1 MALTQTNINLIT
13 LKKALGLS
21 HTATAKALPAN
32 ESIGTT
38 AQLGTSIV
46 FGETIPAAPISAS
59 LYDQTSGVV
68 EYVRLELEEIAGTN
82 GQGYAI
88 KLPADYEANSS
99 NTKAGNGTFDN
110 STNLYETLGGIQIIP
125 AGLFGT
131 VYSPI
136 LYDDDGTGAKS
147 SGDVIPALDA
157 RDWIID
163 YYAGIYFQEDTA
175 NTTGVPAYLEAWIF
189 IGDFADTA
197 ISNAL
202 SSAGIFKTTGSIEA
216 TTNDLQIT
224 GSLTVTGGVSGSFSG
239 SFEGN
244 GSGLTG
250 IPSSA
255 ITGLQLFRI
264 SSGSISASVDTA
276 DTTSIFNIVSSS
288 IPLLKLNNNG
298 TLTLQGD
305 IIAENYIISSSVTY
319 MTQSFSSG
327 STIFGDTLDD
337 THLFTG
343 SLFITGST
351 IESIPQAGNATL
363 IAYLDSGSGELKF
376 SNTIDGG
383 NF

>member
-1 MALTQTNINLIT
+1 MALSQTNINLIT

-38 AQLGTSIV
+38 AQLGTNIV
-46 FGETIPAAPISAS
+46 FGEAIPAAPISAS

-68 EYVRLELEEIAGTN
+68 EYVRLELEEIAATN
-82 GQGYAI
+82 GQAYAI
-88 KLPADYEANSS
+88 KLPADYESNSS

-110 STNLYETLGGIQIIP
+110 GTELYNTLGGIQIIP
-125 AGLFGT
+125 PGLFGT

-136 LYDDDGTGAKS
+136 LYDDDGTATKG
-147 SGDVIPALDA
+147 SGDQIFPLDA
-157 RDWIID
+157 RDWIVD

-197 ISNAL
+197 ITNAL
-202 SSAGIFKTTGSIEA
+202 SGAGIFKATGSFQT

-224 GSLTVTGGVSGSFSG
+224 GSLVVTDGVSGSFSG
-239 SFEGN
+239 SFEGD

-264 SSGSISASVDTA
+264 TSGSVSASVNVDS
-276 DTTSIFNIVSSS
+276 TSIFNVISSS
-288 IPLLKLNNNG
+288 AELLKLDSNG

-305 IIAENYIISSSVTY
+305 IVAENYIISSSVTY

-327 STIFGDTLDD
+327 STIFGDSLDD

-351 IESIPQAGNATL
+351 IASIPQAGNDTL
-363 IAYLDSGSGELKF
+363 IAYLDAGSGELKF
-376 SNTIDGG
+376 SNIIDGG
-383 NF
+383 SF

>member
-1 MALTQTNINLIT
+1 MALSQTNINLIT

-46 FGETIPAAPISAS
+46 FGEAIPAAPISAS

-88 KLPADYEANSS
+88 KLPTDYESNSS

-110 STNLYETLGGIQIIP
+110 STNLYDTLGGIQIIP
-125 AGLFGT
+125 SGLFGT
-131 VYSPI
+131 VYSPV
-136 LYDDDGTGAKS
+136 LYDDDGTATKG
-147 SGDVIPALDA
+147 SGDVIAALDA
-157 RDWIID
+157 RDWIVD

-197 ISNAL
+197 ITNAL
-202 SSAGIFKTTGSIEA
+202 SGTGIFKTTGSFQA

-224 GSLTVTGGVSGSFSG
+224 GSLVVTDGVSGSFSG
-239 SFEGN
+239 SFEGD

-264 SSGSISASVDTA
+264 TSGSVSASVNVDS
-276 DTTSIFNIVSSS
+276 TSIFNVISSS
-288 IPLLKLNNNG
+288 AELLKLDSNG

-305 IIAENYIISSSVTY
+305 IVAENYIISSSVTY

-327 STIFGDTLDD
+327 STIFGDSLDD

-351 IESIPQAGNATL
+351 FESIPQAGNETL
-363 IAYLDSGSGELKF
+363 VAYLDSGSGELKF
-376 SNTIDGG
+376 SNIIDGG
-383 NF
+383 SF

>member
-110 STNLYETLGGIQIIP
+110 STNLYETLGGIQLIP

-136 LYDDDGTGAKS
+136 LYDDDGTGTKG
-147 SGDVIPALDA
+147 SGDIIPALDA

-197 ISNAL
+197 ITNAA
-202 SSAGIFKTTGSIEA
+202 SGAGIFKATGSFQT

-224 GSLTVTGGVSGSFSG
+224 GSLVVTDGVSGSFSG
-239 SFEGN
+239 SFEGD

-264 SSGSISASVDTA
+264 TSGSISASVNVDSN
-276 DTTSIFNIVSSS
+276 SIFNVISSS
-288 IPLLKLNNNG
+288 SELLKLDSTG
-298 TLTLQGD
+298 TLTLRGD
-305 IIAENYIISSSVTY
+305 IVAENYIISSSVTY

-327 STIFGDTLDD
+327 STIFGDSLDD

-351 IESIPQAGNATL
+351 FESIPQAGNETL
-363 IAYLDSGSGELKF
+363 VAYLDSGSGELKF
-376 SNTIDGG
+376 SNIIDGG
-383 NF
+383 SF

>member
-1 MALTQTNINLIT
+1 MALSQTNINLIT

-46 FGETIPAAPISAS
+46 FGEAIPAAPISAS

-88 KLPADYEANSS
+88 KLPAGYEGSS
-99 NTKAGNGTFDN
+99 TNPNAGNGTFDN
-110 STNLYETLGGIQIIP
+110 SKNLYETLGGIQIIP
-125 AGLFGT
+125 SGLFGT
-131 VYSPI
+131 VYSPV
-136 LYDDDGTGAKS
+136 LYDDDGTSAQG

-197 ISNAL
+197 ITNAL
-202 SSAGIFKTTGSIEA
+202 SGAGIFKATGSFQA

-224 GSLTVTGGVSGSFSG
+224 GSLIVTDGVSGSFSG
-239 SFEGN
+239 SFEGD

-264 SSGSISASVDTA
+264 SSGSVSASVDVGA
-276 DTTSIFNIVSSS
+276 GDIFTIVSSS
-288 IPLLKLNNNG
+288 NQLFKLDSNG

-305 IIAENYIISSSVTY
+305 IVAENYIISSSVTY

-351 IESIPQAGNATL
+351 IQSIPQSGNDTL
-363 IAYLDSGSGELKF
+363 VAYLDSGSGELKF
-376 SNTIDGG
+376 SNIIDGG
-383 NF
+383 TF

>member
-1 MALTQTNINLIT
+1 MALSQTNINLIT

-202 SSAGIFKTTGSIEA
+202 SGAGIFKTTGSIEA

-224 GSLTVTGGVSGSFSG
+224 GSLVVTEGVSGSFSG
-239 SFEGN
+239 SFEGD

-255 ITGLQLFRI
+255 ITGLQLFQI
-264 SSGSISASVDTA
+264 SSGSVSASVDVGTG
-276 DTTSIFNIVSSS
+276 DIFTVISSS
-288 IPLLKLNNNG
+288 NQLLKLDSNG

-305 IIAENYIISSSVTY
+305 IVAENYIISSSVTY

-351 IESIPQAGNATL
+351 IASIPQAGNDTL

-376 SNTIDGG
+376 SNIIDGG
-383 NF
+383 SF

>member
-1 MALTQTNINLIT
+1 MALSQTNINLIT

-46 FGETIPAAPISAS
+46 FGEAIPAAPISAS

-88 KLPADYEANSS
+88 KLPTDYEANSS

-110 STNLYETLGGIQIIP
+110 STNLYDTLGGIQIIP
-125 AGLFGT
+125 PGLFGT

-136 LYDDDGTGAKS
+136 LYDDDGTATKG
-147 SGDVIPALDA
+147 SGDVIAALDA
-157 RDWIID
+157 RDWIVD

-197 ISNAL
+197 ITNAL
-202 SSAGIFKTTGSIEA
+202 SGAGIFTATGSFHA

-224 GSLTVTGGVSGSFSG
+224 GSLVVTDGVSGSFSG
-239 SFEGN
+239 SFEGD

-264 SSGSISASVDTA
+264 TSGSVSASVNVDS
-276 DTTSIFNIVSSS
+276 TSIFNVISSS
-288 IPLLKLNNNG
+288 SELLKLDSNG

-305 IIAENYIISSSVTY
+305 VVAENYIISSSVTY

-327 STIFGDTLDD
+327 STIFGDSLDD

-351 IESIPQAGNATL
+351 FESIPQAGNETL
-363 IAYLDSGSGELKF
+363 VAYLDSGSGELKF
-376 SNTIDGG
+376 SNIIDGG
-383 NF
+383 SF

>member
-1 MALTQTNINLIT
+1 MALSQTNINLIT

-46 FGETIPAAPISAS
+46 FGEAIPAAPISAS

-82 GQGYAI
+82 GQAYAI
-88 KLPADYEANSS
+88 KLPADYESNSS

-110 STNLYETLGGIQIIP
+110 GTNLYDTLGGIQIIP
-125 AGLFGT
+125 PGLFGT
-131 VYSPI
+131 VYSPV
-136 LYDDDGTGAKS
+136 LYDDDGTATKG

-157 RDWIID
+157 RDWIVD

-175 NTTGVPAYLEAWIF
+175 NTTGVPAYLEAWIY
-189 IGDFADTA
+189 IGQFADEA
-197 ISNAL
+197 ISSAVGG
-202 SSAGIFKTTGSIEA
+202 AGIFKATGSFQS

-224 GSLTVTGGVSGSFSG
+224 GSLVVTDGVSGSFSG
-239 SFEGN
+239 SFEGD

-264 SSGSISASVDTA
+264 SSGSISASVDV
-276 DTTSIFNIVSSS
+276 DSTSIFNVISSS
-288 IPLLKLNNNG
+288 AELLKLDSNG

-305 IIAENYIISSSVTY
+305 IVAENYIISSSVTY

-327 STIFGDTLDD
+327 STIFGDSFTD
-337 THLFTG
+337 THQFTG
-343 SLFITGST
+343 SLFVTGST
-351 IESIPQAGNATL
+351 IDTMSQSTTTF
-363 IAYLDSGSGELKF
+363 IAYIETGSNEIKF
-376 SNTIDGG
+376 TNTIDGG
-383 NF
+383 SF

>member
-1 MALTQTNINLIT
+1 MALSQNNINLIT
-13 LKKALGLS
+13 LKKALGLT
-21 HTATAKALPAN
+21 HTATAKAVPSN

-38 AQLGTSIV
+38 AQLGTNIV
-46 FGETIPAAPISAS
+46 FGEAIPAAPISAS

-68 EYVRLELEEIAGTN
+68 EYVRLELEEIPGTN

-88 KLPADYEANSS
+88 KLPADYESNST

-110 STNLYETLGGIQIIP
+110 GTELYNTLGGIQIIP
-125 AGLFGT
+125 PGLFGT
-131 VYSPI
+131 VYSPV
-136 LYDDDGTGAKS
+136 LYDDDGTTTQG
-147 SGDVIPALDA
+147 SGDQIFPLDA
-157 RDWIID
+157 RDWIVD

-197 ISNAL
+197 ITNAL
-202 SSAGIFKTTGSIEA
+202 SGAGIFKATGSFQT

-224 GSLTVTGGVSGSFSG
+224 GSLVVTDGVSGSFSG
-239 SFEGN
+239 SFEGD

-264 SSGSISASVDTA
+264 TSGSVSASVNVDS
-276 DTTSIFNIVSSS
+276 TSIFNVISSS
-288 IPLLKLNNNG
+288 AELLKLDSNG

-305 IIAENYIISSSVTY
+305 IVAENYIISSSVTY

-327 STIFGDTLDD
+327 STIFGDTLTD
-337 THLFTG
+337 THQFTG
-343 SLFITGST
+343 SLFVTGST
-351 IESIPQAGNATL
+351 IDTMSQSTTTF
-363 IAYLDSGSGELKF
+363 IAYIETGSNEIKF
-376 SNTIDGG
+376 TNTIDGG
-383 NF
+383 SF

>member
-1 MALTQTNINLIT
+1 MALTQNNINLIT

-38 AQLGTSIV
+38 SQLGTNIV
-46 FGETIPAAPISAS
+46 FGESIPAAPISAS

-88 KLPADYEANSS
+88 KLPADYESNSS
-99 NTKAGNGTFDN
+99 NTKAGNGTFDD
-110 STNLYETLGGIQIIP
+110 STNLYDTLGGIQLIP
-125 AGLFGT
+125 PGLFGT

-136 LYDDDGTGAKS
+136 LYDDDGTGAQG

-175 NTTGVPAYLEAWIF
+175 NSTGVPAYLEAWIF

-197 ISNAL
+197 ISTAVAG
-202 SSAGIFKTTGSIEA
+202 AGIFKTTGSFEA

-224 GSLTVTGGVSGSFSG
+224 GSLVVTDGVSGSFSG
-239 SFEGN
+239 SFQGD
-244 GSGLTG
+244 GSELTG

-264 SSGSISASVDTA
+264 SSGSVSASVDI
-276 DTTSIFNIVSSS
+276 DSTSVFNVISSS
-288 IPLLKLNNNG
+288 EQLLTLDSNG
-298 TLTLQGD
+298 TLKLQGD
-305 IIAENYIISSSVTY
+305 IVAENYIISSSVTY

-327 STIFGDTLDD
+327 STIFGDTTDD
-337 THLFTG
+337 THQFTG
-343 SLFITGST
+343 SLFITGSAF
-351 IESIPQAGNATL
+351 ESIPQAGNDTL
-363 IAYLDSGSGELKF
+363 VAYLDSGSGELKF
-376 SNTIDGG
+376 SNIIDGG
-383 NF
+383 SF